1 VGGNMDCDIE
11 ELNVTVN
18 RLTEKVDN
26 AYEIAIAD
34 EMNNYNVS
42 FNILF
47 SDKFMRKYTT
57 FNSFNEMIKKSGFK
71 LETEEDFEKISDNE
85 LDLFIRI
92 NSSFN
97 SWEDMI
103 QEAVNNHF
111 AEQLGL

>member
-1 VGGNMDCDIE
+1 MDCDIE
-11 ELNVTVN
+11 EFNLIVN
-18 RLTEKVDN
+18 SLTEKADN
-26 AYEIAIAD
+26 AYKVAIAD
-34 EMNNYNVS
+34 KMNNNNVS

-57 FNSFNEMIKKSGFK
+57 FNSFNEMIIKSGFK

-85 LDLFIRI
+85 LDLFIK
-92 NSSFN
+92 NSSSFN

>member
-1 VGGNMDCDIE
+1 MDCDIE
-11 ELNVTVN
+11 EYNVIVN
-18 RLTEKVDN
+18 SLTEKADN

-34 EMNNYNVS
+34 EMNNNNIS

-57 FNSFNEMIKKSGFK
+57 FNSFNEMTKKSGFK
-71 LETEEDFEKISDNE
+71 LETEEDFERISDNE
-85 LDLFIRI
+85 LDLFIKN